1 MLRVSNCLHNL
12 KCRWLPIN
20 SPNMLLPPETMFLCR
35 ITISQSK
42 DLADKTI
49 LLRRLGNEL
58 YQEGFPI
65 FTVH

>member
-1 MLRVSNCLHNL
+1 
-12 KCRWLPIN
+12 
-20 SPNMLLPPETMFLCR
+20 MLLPPETMFLCR